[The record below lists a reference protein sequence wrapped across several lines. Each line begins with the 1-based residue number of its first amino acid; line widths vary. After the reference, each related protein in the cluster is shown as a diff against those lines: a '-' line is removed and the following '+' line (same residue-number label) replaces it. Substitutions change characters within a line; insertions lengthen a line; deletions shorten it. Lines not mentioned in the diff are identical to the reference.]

1 MDAFHGKDLVL
12 AFCRCLRPPMPD
24 GPQAVRIPYGALV
37 PFVAER
43 KIGRLSFAPR
53 GVLPKG
59 IAPALNT
66 QSGAHA
72 RASLPWR
79 RSGRVAKPAN
89 IRGGRHRP

>member
-1 MDAFHGKDLVL
+1 MDAFHGKDSTL
-12 AFCRCLRPPMPD
+12 AFCLWLRPPIPD

-43 KIGRLSFAPR
+43 KIARLSFAPR

-66 QSGAHA
+66 QSVAHA